1 MHDGLTNLS
10 IDDRVSNEMKEIE
23 DFDDWL
29 ALGIER
35 GFCGPPVCSTHDGI
49 PTSEEEDLEWEEYD
63 PCVHVIRPYTGPEHK
78 AAVEENHSPSTWRDT
93 WTKKVKV

>member
-1 MHDGLTNLS
+1 MTNPS
-10 IDDRVSNEMKEIE
+10 IDDKVSNEMKEIE

-29 ALGIER
+29 ALGIKR

-63 PCVHVIRPYTGPEHK
+63 PCVHVIRPYESPEHR
-78 AAVEENHSPSTWRDT
+78 AAVEENHSPSNWR
-93 WTKKVKV
+93 KP

>member
-1 MHDGLTNLS
+1 MHDGLTNPF
-10 IDDRVSNEMKEIE
+10 IGDKVSNEMKEIE

-29 ALGIER
+29 ELGIER

-63 PCVHVIRPYTGPEHK
+63 PCVHVIRPYSGPEHK

-93 WTKKVKV
+93 WSKKAKV

>member
-1 MHDGLTNLS
+1 
-10 IDDRVSNEMKEIE
+10 MKEIE

-63 PCVHVIRPYTGPEHK
+63 PCVHVIRPYTGPDHK

-93 WTKKVKV
+93 WSKKAKV

>member
-1 MHDGLTNLS
+1 MQ
-10 IDDRVSNEMKEIE
+10 EIE

-63 PCVHVIRPYTGPEHK
+63 PCVHVIRPYTGPDHK

-93 WTKKVKV
+93 WSKKAEV